1 MTTFVDI
8 HLIQSVPPS
17 CINRDDTGS
26 PKTAIVG
33 GVKRHRVSSQAWKKA
48 TRDEFKHLL
57 PADKVGIRTK
67 RIVKVLADEIKL
79 QNPELAE
86 EALTLAAACFAAG
99 GVKVIDPK
107 RKGNDS
113 DEPIVPESG
122 YLFFISTQ
130 QIEALAKLA
139 IESKVADLP
148 IDKKEAKL
156 ILKSFNSVDLA
167 LFGRMVA
174 DAPEL
179 NVDAA
184 CQVAHAISTHRVQT
198 ESDYFTALDEEK
210 ARTPGE
216 DAGAGM
222 IGQVEFVSS
231 TLYRYATVNVDALI
245 SNLGSD
251 TVAFQ
256 AISAFIAAFVRSMPT
271 GKQNTFANRTL
282 PEAVLVQVREDQP
295 LSLASAFER
304 AVRPGIEG
312 GYSTSSVKEL
322 VNRLAEI
329 QDAFDLEAVETLA
342 VGTGEFNQDELERV
356 AQVTTLKNLVRLVVE
371 VLSSR
376 FPEES

>member
-1 MTTFVDI
+1 MTTYVDI

-26 PKTAIVG
+26 PKTAVVG
-33 GVKRHRVSSQAWKKA
+33 GVKRHRVLSQAWKKA

-57 PADKVGIRTK
+57 PAEKVGIRTK
-67 RIVKVLADEIKL
+67 RIVKILADEIK
-79 QNPELAE
+79 QKNPNLAE
-86 EALTLAAACFAAG
+86 EAVALASDCFTAG

-107 RKGNDS
+107 KKGNDS

-122 YLFFISTQ
+122 YLFFVSNQ

-139 IESKVADLP
+139 VDSKASDLP

-156 ILKSFNSVDLA
+156 ILKNFNSVDLA

-210 ARTPGE
+210 ARTVGE

-231 TLYRYATVNVDALI
+231 TLYRYATINVDALV

-251 TVAFQ
+251 TVALQ
-256 AISAFIAAFVRSMPT
+256 AVSAFITAFARSMPT

-282 PEAVLVQVREDQP
+282 PEALLVQVRDDQP
-295 LSLASAFER
+295 LSLASAFEQ
-304 AVRPGIEG
+304 AVRPGIAG
-312 GYSTSSVKEL
+312 GYSTGSVEVL
-322 VNRLAEI
+322 VKRLAEI
-329 QDAFDLEAVETLA
+329 QEAFDLEAVETLA
-342 VGTGEFNQDELERV
+342 VATGESNLKELEKV
-356 AQVTTLKNLVRLVVE
+356 AKVTSLKSLVTDVVE
-371 VLSSR
+371 TLSSR
-376 FPEES
+376 VPEES

>member
-1 MTTFVDI
+1 MTTYVDI

-33 GVKRHRVSSQAWKKA
+33 GVKRHRVSSQAWKKS
-48 TRDEFKHLL
+48 TRDEFTHLL

-67 RIVKVLADEIKL
+67 RIVKILADEIK
-79 QNPELAE
+79 QKNPNLAE
-86 EALTLAAACFAAG
+86 EAVAIATDCFTAG

-107 RKGNDS
+107 KKGNDS

-122 YLFFISTQ
+122 YLFFVSNQ

-139 IESKVADLP
+139 VDSKASDLP

-210 ARTPGE
+210 ARTAGE

-245 SNLGSD
+245 NNLGSG
-251 TVAFQ
+251 TVALQ
-256 AISAFIAAFVRSMPT
+256 AVSAFITAFTRSMPT

-282 PEAVLVQVREDQP
+282 PEALLVQVRDDQP
-295 LSLASAFER
+295 LSLASAFEQ

-312 GYSTSSVKEL
+312 GYSTGSVKAL
-322 VNRLAEI
+322 VQRLAEI
-329 QDAFDLEAVETLA
+329 QDAYDLEAIKTLAVATGESSLKELEKVAKVTSLKSLVTDVVETL
-342 VGTGEFNQDELERV
+342 
-356 AQVTTLKNLVRLVVE
+356 
-371 VLSSR
+371 SSR
-376 FPEES
+376 VPEES

>member
-26 PKTAIVG
+26 PKTAVVG

-48 TRDEFKHLL
+48 ARDEFKHLL

-67 RIVKVLADEIKL
+67 RIVKILADEIK
-79 QNPELAE
+79 QRNPELAE
-86 EALTLAAACFAAG
+86 EAITLAEACFVAG
-99 GVKVIDPK
+99 GVKVVPPK
-107 RKGNDS
+107 KKGNDS

-122 YLFFISTQ
+122 YLFFVSNQ
-130 QIEALAKLA
+130 QIEALAELA
-139 IESKVADLP
+139 IDSKAADRS
-148 IDKKEAKL
+148 INKKEAKL

-174 DAPEL
+174 DAPDL

-210 ARTPGE
+210 ARTPDE

-245 SNLGSD
+245 ENLGSVD
-251 TVAFQ
+251 VALK
-256 AISAFIAAFVRSMPT
+256 AVGAFIEAFTRSMPT

-282 PEAVLVQVREDQP
+282 PEVVLVQIRDDQP
-295 LSLASAFER
+295 ISLASAFEQ
-304 AVRPGIEG
+304 AIGPGPEG
-312 GYSTSSVKEL
+312 GYSAESVKAL
-322 VNRLAEI
+322 VRRLVEI
-329 QDAFDLEAVETLA
+329 QEAFDLKAVETLA
-342 VGTGEFNQDELERV
+342 VATGETNRNELQEV
-356 AQVTTLKNLVRLVVE
+356 AKVTSLKNLVTAAVE
-371 VLSSR
+371 ALSNRES
-376 FPEES
+376 EES

>member
-1 MTTFVDI
+1 MATFVDV

-67 RIVKVLADEIKL
+67 RIVKILADDIKRRS
-79 QNPELAE
+79 PELAE
-86 EALTLAAACFAAG
+86 EALALAEACFTAG
-99 GVKVIDPK
+99 GVKIIPPK
-107 RKGNDS
+107 KKGNDS
-113 DEPIVPESG
+113 EEPIISESG
-122 YLFFISTQ
+122 YLFFISNQ
-130 QIEALAKLA
+130 QIEALSKLA
-139 IESKVADLP
+139 VDSKAADLP

-184 CQVAHAISTHRVQT
+184 CQVAHAVSTHRVQT

-210 ARTPGE
+210 ARTPDE

-231 TLYRYATVNVDALI
+231 TLYRYATINVDALI

-251 TVAFQ
+251 DVALQ
-256 AISAFIAAFVRSMPT
+256 AIEAFIKAFTRSMPT

-282 PEAVLVQVREDQP
+282 PEAVLVQIRDDQP
-295 LSLASAFER
+295 LSLASAFEQ
-304 AVRPGIEG
+304 AVHPGTEG
-312 GYSTSSVKEL
+312 GYSTESVKEL
-322 VNRLAEI
+322 VKRLSEI
-329 QDAFDLEAVETLA
+329 QDAFGLEAVETLA
-342 VGTGEFNQDELERV
+342 IGTGETNQHELAKV
-356 AQVTTLKNLVRLVVE
+356 AKVTSLKELVTDVVE
-371 VLSSR
+371 ALTNRV
-376 FPEES
+376 PEES